1 MKSPRFGNITQ
12 MNIQRLHMTFKKNMI
27 LHMKKF
33 SIISL
38 GILATFQMVKAQNI
52 SSKKWADLFSYNNV
66 LALKEDNGK
75 IVAAT
80 ENGIFYY
87 SVSTGEISKLSK
99 ANGLHEVKI
108 SAFDY
113 NPQTKIGLV
122 GYQNGSLDVI
132 TPQGITY
139 VIDIPIATGYNGN
152 KKINHISITGNKAI
166 ISVGYGVSIFDLTKK
181 EFKDSAFFVTGG
193 IYQASNEATI
203 KDNKVFSVT
212 NTGLK
217 THDLNTT
224 FPVFS
229 TWVTE
234 MAGNFT
240 DIDSEN
246 TLAFS
251 SSTTTYIYNNGV
263 STPLPQT
270 FGNVS
275 DVVVNADNIIV
286 TDAARIYSYNTN
298 GTFAGSITVGEQC
311 NTATKVGSKI
321 FCGTVLSGLKSE
333 DNISYKPDGPYF
345 NYSYKIRL
353 FNDNQILVSSGG
365 REDYNFNIS
374 NPKNPGFYYYNGTEW
389 VYSSYFIGNTTVFNV
404 LDAIADPV
412 NNGEFFFT
420 NYNVNAGHGIYKMKY
435 NAGSK
440 DFDFVKRYDVDA
452 MNHYNNRPVGFDF
465 DDQNNLFATLAFA
478 SSTYLSAGF
487 AYYNRGTDSFI
498 NKYIVGSL
506 NSGVQQP
513 VYHQNMFWAPIP
525 RSQNLLVYDT
535 KKTQSVT
542 DDTFT
547 LLDIGN
553 ALPSNTIS
561 IAFDKSNDAWIG
573 TDTGLRILPN
583 AAAELPNNPQLEPII
598 IEQGGLAEEL
608 FRDAQILQIEVDA
621 GNQKWVS
628 VDGGGV
634 YYLSA
639 TGEQTIKHFTKENSP
654 LPTNSVTDIKVDKKT
669 GKVYFVTYQGIV
681 TYQGDVAD
689 VTSDFGNVMVYPNP
703 VVYAQFK
710 GKVTIKGL
718 AEKTNIRI
726 TDAAGNIVHSAVA
739 RSGYYEWDLNNQ
751 RGKRVASGI
760 YFVLM
765 TNEDASDK
773 ATAKIAVVN

>member
-1 MKSPRFGNITQ
+1 
-12 MNIQRLHMTFKKNMI
+12 MTLKNVI

-38 GILATFQMVKAQNI
+38 GILASFQMVNAQNI
-52 SSKKWADLFSYNNV
+52 ASKKWADLFSYNNV
-66 LALKEDNGK
+66 LAIKEDNGK
-75 IVAAT
+75 IIAAT
-80 ENGIFYY
+80 ENGIFHYTI
-87 SVSTGEISKLSK
+87 STGEISKISK

-139 VIDIPIATGYNGN
+139 VVDIPIATGYNAS
-152 KKINHISITGNKAI
+152 KRINHISITGDRAVV
-166 ISVGYGVSIFDLTKK
+166 SVGYGVSIFDLRKK
-181 EFKDSAFFVTGG
+181 EFGDSAFFVTGG
-193 IYQASNEATI
+193 VYQASNEATI

-217 THDLNTT
+217 THELNTT

-229 TWVTE
+229 TWATE
-234 MAGNFT
+234 FPGSFT

-246 TLAFS
+246 TIAFS
-251 SSTTTYIYNNGV
+251 SATAAYIYNNGV
-263 STPLPQT
+263 STPLAQT

-286 TDAARIYSYNTN
+286 TDASRIYSYGVN
-298 GTFAGSITVGEQC
+298 GTFAGSVTVGENC
-311 NTATKVGSKI
+311 NTATKVGAKI
-321 FCGTVLSGLKSE
+321 YCGTILSGLKSE
-333 DNISYKPDGPYF
+333 DNIAFKPDGPHF

-353 FNDNQILVSSGG
+353 FNDNQLLVSSGG
-365 REDYNFNIS
+365 REGGFNTGLV
-374 NPKNPGFYYYNGTEW
+374 NPKNPGFYYFNGTEW
-389 VYSSYFIGNTTVFNV
+389 IYSSYFNGNTTVFNV

-412 NNGEFFFT
+412 NANEFFFT
-420 NYNVNAGHGIYKMKY
+420 NYNNAPGHGIYKMKY

-440 DFDFVKRYDVDA
+440 DFEFVKKYGLDA
-452 MNHYNNRPVGFDF
+452 IDPSLPLNDFLNRPVGFAV
-465 DDQNNLFATLAFA
+465 DDQNNLFSSLAFA
-478 SSTYLSAGF
+478 GSNGATPAF
-487 AYYNRGTDSFI
+487 AYYDRATDGFLI
-498 NKYIVGSL
+498 KYVTGLTS
-506 NSGVQQP
+506 NGAQQL
-513 VYHQNMFWAPIP
+513 VYHENKFWTPLP
-525 RSQNLLVYDT
+525 RSNNFVVYDT
-535 KKTQSVT
+535 KKSQSIT

-547 LLDIGN
+547 ILSENNG
-553 ALPSNTIS
+553 LPAGSGGTLS
-561 IAFDKSNDAWIG
+561 VAFDKSNDAWIG
-573 TDTGLRILPN
+573 TDAGLRILTN
-583 AAAELPNNPQLEPII
+583 AAAEIDNDPTLEPIV
-598 IEQGGLAEEL
+598 IEQSGLAEEL
-608 FRDAQILQIEVDA
+608 FRDSQVLQIEVDG

-628 VDGGGV
+628 IDGGGV

-639 TGEQTIKHFTKENSP
+639 SGEQVIKRFTKENSP
-654 LPTNSVTDIKVDKKT
+654 LPTNTVTDIKVDKKT
-669 GKVYFVTYQGIV
+669 GKVYFVTYDGIV

-689 VTSDFGNVMVYPNP
+689 VTSDFGNVLVYPNP

-710 GKVTIKGL
+710 GNVTIRGL

-751 RGKRVASGI
+751 KGKRVASGI

-765 TNEDASDK
+765 TNEDGSDK